1 MVEAN
6 KNEILLESG
15 TNELEVMEFTIS
27 NQHFGINVAKIIE
40 IAKYSAYPVTPMPN
54 SNPFV
59 EGVFKHRD
67 GVMTVINLAAYM
79 GLPPSEDEVRDIIII
94 TSFNKVNS
102 AFHVHNVDEIH
113 RISWTDIEKPDKAIY
128 GGEEGL
134 ATGIA
139 HCKDKLITIV
149 DFEKILTDISP
160 SSGIQISEVGKLG
173 HRTKTMKPI
182 LTAEDSP
189 LLERMILES
198 LEKAGYINV
207 ICCANGKEAWDK
219 LQSFKQTGLPIEEQV
234 SIVITDIEMPQMDGH
249 RLLKLIR
256 EDSDLKILPVI
267 VFSSLISEE
276 MHMKGEQL
284 GATEQISKPEIG
296 NLISLIDRHCL

>member
-1 MVEAN
+1 MAEAR
-6 KNEILLESG
+6 KSEILLESG
-15 TNELEVMEFTIS
+15 TNELEVMEFTIA
-27 NQHFGINVAKIIE
+27 NRHFGINVAKIIE

-67 GVMTVINLAAYM
+67 GIMTVINLASYM
-79 GLPPSEDEVRDIIII
+79 GLPPSEDEIRDIIII
-94 TSFNKVNS
+94 TTFNKVNS
-102 AFHVHNVDEIH
+102 AFHVHDVNAIH

-139 HCKDKLITIV
+139 HCNDRLVTIV

-160 SSGIQISEVGKLG
+160 SSGIQISDVSRMG

-198 LEKAGYINV
+198 LEKAGYMNV
-207 ICCANGKEAWDK
+207 TCCSNGKEAWDR
-219 LQSFKQTGLPIEEQV
+219 LNSFKKTGLPIAEQV
-234 SIVITDIEMPQMDGH
+234 SMVITDIEMPQMDGH
-249 RLLKLIR
+249 RLLRLIR
-256 EDSDLKILPVI
+256 EDPELQIVPVV

-276 MHMKGEQL
+276 MYSKGEKL
-284 GATEQISKPEIG
+284 GATAQITKPEIAR
-296 NLISLIDRHCL
+296 LVSLIDEHSL